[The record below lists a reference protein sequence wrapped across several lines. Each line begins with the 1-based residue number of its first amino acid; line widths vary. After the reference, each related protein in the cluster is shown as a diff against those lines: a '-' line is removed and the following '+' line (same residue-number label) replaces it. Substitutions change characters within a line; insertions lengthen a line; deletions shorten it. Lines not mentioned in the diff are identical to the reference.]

1 MRMNPTD
8 NSDEN
13 TGRKWLNPRLA
24 LVISV
29 LLVAALAA
37 TIAEWKWQ
45 LISRHFSAKSHGNPV
60 ALEKLSLNLEHPDA
74 LIESEVL
81 ADLPKDL
88 LTVPLLHDTLT
99 EDFVFYYQ
107 ANADRLGL
115 AGSLRRIVYEHKLT
129 VQDSLIADLLS
140 QPAQLA
146 LWRSA
151 DGKLTYSLLR
161 IKTGLLAKA
170 SLSMVNAMQSIA
182 EAAGEDRQ
190 LTKSADMML
199 NGEKIQFYSLRYL
212 RSKTLLF
219 AHHNG
224 YLIALSNPA
233 MAIDSENGEAELS
246 DSALTLIGHLFS
258 GDNLFPDRFGLTQS
272 SVKHRISLH
281 ADHLMMGYQA
291 FFPMLAGLRFE
302 MDNTGWHSFLAV
314 NNGMTNKNLNVDALW
329 HAMPAD
335 AGMCVALPLE
345 TDNIQ
350 NIIRKF
356 AADKSGLADIDSVL
370 SGAAALCWYGS
381 SRMHTPLVA
390 LELASDVQLPETD
403 NELSG
408 LFADIIGGYEKKVE
422 GGRFPVD
429 SQDLASGK
437 LWQRI
442 VGSRYGL
449 YSADQAEPPL
459 ELASQNFFRV
469 SFARHGST
477 LLFSLDDRLLRH
489 ALDTLDKNYPA
500 LSERVPAGSAMPIY
514 LSPGKLAPLLEL
526 ESMDSLPADQE
537 AIFRN
542 AAEKNLLPK
551 IRALQAY
558 PDYLVLLPQEFHA
571 DSDWQW
577 QPLEW
582 KPL

>member
-1 MRMNPTD
+1 MNPTD
-8 NSDEN
+8 NDKN
-13 TGRKWLNPRLA
+13 TSPKRLSPRLA
-24 LVISV
+24 VVIGV
-29 LLVAALAA
+29 VLAA
-37 TIAEWKWQ
+37 AVGAAIAEWKWQ
-45 LISRHFSAKSHGNPV
+45 LISRHFSTSQQNPA

-81 ADLPKDL
+81 ADLPRDL

-115 AGSLRRIVYEHKLT
+115 AGSLRRIVYEHKLS
-129 VQDSLIADLLS
+129 VQDSLIADLLN

-161 IKTGLLAKA
+161 IKTGMLAKA
-170 SLSMVNAMQSIA
+170 SLSMVNIMQSLA
-182 EAAGEDRQ
+182 EAAGEDSQ
-190 LTKSADMML
+190 LTKSADMTL
-199 NGEKIQFYSLRYL
+199 NGEKIQFYNLRYL
-212 RSKTLLF
+212 RGKSLLF
-219 AHHNG
+219 AYHDG
-224 YLIALSNPA
+224 YLIVLSNPA
-233 MAIDSENGEAELS
+233 MVIDSENGEAELS
-246 DSALTLIGHLFS
+246 DSALTLSKHLFK
-258 GDNLFPDRFGLTQS
+258 GDNLFLEHFGLTQS

-302 MDNTGWHSFLAV
+302 MDNSGWHSFLAV
-314 NNGMTNKNLNVDALW
+314 NDGATNKNLNVDALW
-329 HAMPAD
+329 HAIPAD

-350 NIIRKF
+350 TIIEKF
-356 AADKSGLADIDSVL
+356 AADKSGLDDVDSVL
-370 SGAAALCWYGS
+370 TGAAALCWYAS

-390 LELASDVQLPETD
+390 LELAANAQQPETD
-403 NELSG
+403 NNLSG
-408 LFADIIGGYEKKVE
+408 LFVDVIGGYEKKVE
-422 GGRFPVD
+422 GGRFPVA
-429 SQDLASGK
+429 SRDLASGK

-442 VGSRYGL
+442 VGSKYGL

-459 ELASQNFFRV
+459 ELASRNFFRV

-477 LLFSLDDRLLRH
+477 LLFSLDDKLLQH

-500 LSERVPAGSAMPIY
+500 LSERVPAGSTMPIY

-558 PDYLVLLPQEFHA
+558 PDYLVLLPQGINA
-571 DSDWQW
+571 NSDWKW
-577 QPLEW
+577 QALEW

>member
-1 MRMNPTD
+1 MNPTG
-8 NSDEN
+8 N
-13 TGRKWLNPRLA
+13 KKRLSLH
-24 LVISV
+24 LVVILSV
-29 LLVAALAA
+29 LLAVVVGV
-37 TIAEWKWQ
+37 TVAEWQWQ
-45 LISRHFSAKSHGNPV
+45 LISRHFFAKSQQDLDT
-60 ALEKLSLNLEHPDA
+60 LEKLSLNLEHPDA
-74 LIESEVL
+74 LIESETF

-115 AGSLRRIVYEHKLT
+115 AGSLRRIAFEHKLT
-129 VQDSLIADLLS
+129 LQDTLIADLLS

-161 IKTGLLAKA
+161 IKTGMLAKA
-170 SLSMVNAMQSIA
+170 SLSMVNIMQSLA

-190 LTKSADMML
+190 LAKSADMML
-199 NGEKIQFYSLRYL
+199 DGEKIQFYSLRYL
-212 RSKTLLF
+212 RGKTLLF
-219 AHHNG
+219 AYHNG
-224 YLIALSNPA
+224 YLIVLSNPA
-233 MAIDSENGEAELS
+233 MALDAENGAGKLS
-246 DSALTLIGHLFS
+246 EPALTVTGRLFS
-258 GDNLFPDRFGLTQS
+258 GDNLFLSAFGLAERS
-272 SVKHRISLH
+272 AKHRISLH
-281 ADHLMMGYQA
+281 AGHLAMGYQT
-291 FFPMLAGLRFE
+291 FFPMLAGFRFE

-314 NNGMTNKNLNVDALW
+314 NNGATDKNLNVDALW

-345 TDNIQ
+345 TANIQ

-356 AADKSGLADIDSVL
+356 ASKNTGLDDVDSVL
-370 SGAAALCWYGS
+370 TGAAALCWYGN
-381 SRMHTPLVA
+381 SRMHTPLIA
-390 LELASDVQLPETD
+390 LELAATIQQPETD
-403 NELSG
+403 DALSG
-408 LFADIIGGYEKKVE
+408 LFTDMIGGYEKKVE

-429 SQDLASGK
+429 SKDLANGK
-437 LWQRI
+437 LWQRV

-449 YSADQAEPPL
+449 YPADQAEPPL
-459 ELASQNFFRV
+459 NLAAAGFFRV
-469 SFARHGST
+469 SFARHGNT
-477 LLFSLDDRLLRH
+477 LLFSLDDRLLQH

-500 LSERVPAGSAMPIY
+500 LSERVPAGSAMPVY

-558 PDYLVLLPQEFHA
+558 PDYLLLLPKGFHA

>member
-1 MRMNPTD
+1 MNLTD
-8 NSDEN
+8 NNDS
-13 TGRKWLNPRLA
+13 KAWLSFRLA
-24 LVISV
+24 VVISV
-29 LLVAALAA
+29 LLFIVAGA
-37 TIAEWKWQ
+37 TVAEWQWQ
-45 LISRHFSAKSHGNPV
+45 LISRHFFAKSQQDSDS
-60 ALEKLSLNLEHPDA
+60 LEKLSLNLEHPDA
-74 LIESEVL
+74 LIESETL

-115 AGSLRRIVYEHKLT
+115 AGSLRRIAYEHNKTL
-129 VQDSLIADLLS
+129 QDSLIADLLS

-161 IKTGLLAKA
+161 IKTGMLAKA
-170 SLSMVNAMQSIA
+170 SLSMVSIMQSLA

-212 RSKTLLF
+212 RGKTLLF
-219 AHHNG
+219 AYHNG
-224 YLIALSNPA
+224 YLIVLSNPA
-233 MAIDSENGEAELS
+233 MVLDVENGAGKLS
-246 DSALTLIGHLFS
+246 EPALAVTGRLFG
-258 GDNLFPDRFGLTQS
+258 GDNLFLNAFGLAERS
-272 SVKHRISLH
+272 AKHRISLH
-281 ADHLMMGYQA
+281 AGHLAMGYQA
-291 FFPMLAGLRFE
+291 FFPMLAGFRFE

-314 NNGMTNKNLNVDALW
+314 NNGAADKNLNVDALW

-345 TDNIQ
+345 TAAIQ

-356 AADKSGLADIDSVL
+356 ASKNTGLDDVDSVL
-370 SGAAALCWYGS
+370 TGAAALCWYGS
-381 SRMHTPLVA
+381 SRMHTPLIA
-390 LELASDVQLPETD
+390 LELAATIQQPEAD
-403 NELSG
+403 NALSG
-408 LFADIIGGYEKKVE
+408 LFADMIGGYEKKVE
-422 GGRFPVD
+422 GGRFPVE
-429 SQDLASGK
+429 SRDLANGK
-437 LWQRI
+437 LWQRV

-449 YSADQAEPPL
+449 YPADQAEPPL
-459 ELASQNFFRV
+459 NLAATGFFRV

-477 LLFSLDDRLLRH
+477 LLFSLDDRLLQH

-500 LSERVPAGSAMPIY
+500 LSERVPAGSAMPVY
-514 LSPGKLAPLLEL
+514 LSPGKLSPLLEL

-551 IRALQAY
+551 IRALQTY
-558 PDYLVLLPQEFHA
+558 PDYLLLLPKEFHA

>member
-1 MRMNPTD
+1 MNSID
-8 NSDEN
+8 NNDQKP
-13 TGRKWLNPRLA
+13 GRKWLSLRLA
-24 LVISV
+24 VLISV
-29 LLVAALAA
+29 VLAA
-37 TIAEWKWQ
+37 AAGATVAEWKWQ
-45 LISRHFSAKSHGNPV
+45 WISRHLFSTSQENPDE
-60 ALEKLSLNLEHPDA
+60 LEKLSLNLEQPDA

-129 VQDSLIADLLS
+129 WQDSLIADLLN

-146 LWRSA
+146 LWRSK

-161 IKTGLLAKA
+161 IKTGMLAKA
-170 SLSMVNAMQSIA
+170 SLSMVNIMQSLA
-182 EAAGEDRQ
+182 EAAGEDKQ
-190 LTKSADMML
+190 LAKSAEMTL
-199 NGEKIQFYSLRYL
+199 NGEKIQFYNLRYL
-212 RSKTLLF
+212 RGKSLLF

-224 YLIALSNPA
+224 YLIVLSNPA
-233 MAIDSENGEAELS
+233 MAIDSENGKAELS
-246 DSALTLIGHLFS
+246 DSAFTLIRHLFK
-258 GDNLFPDRFGLTQS
+258 GDNLFLDYFRLTPS
-272 SVKHRISLH
+272 SVKHRVSVH
-281 ADHLMMGYQA
+281 ADHLMMGYRA
-291 FFPMLAGLRFE
+291 LFPMLAGLRFE
-302 MDNTGWHSFLAV
+302 MDNSGWHSFLAV
-314 NNGMTNKNLNVDALW
+314 NDGASSKNLNVDALW
-329 HAMPAD
+329 QAMPSD

-356 AADKSGLADIDSVL
+356 AADKAGLADFDSL
-370 SGAAALCWYGS
+370 LTGATALCWYGS
-381 SRMHTPLVA
+381 SRMHTPLIA
-390 LELASDVQLPETD
+390 LELAANAQQPETD
-403 NELSG
+403 NALAG
-408 LFADIIGGYEKKVE
+408 LFADVIGSHEKKVE

-429 SQDLASGK
+429 SQDLANGK

-442 VGSRYGL
+442 VGSKYGL

-459 ELASQNFFRV
+459 ELTSQNFFRV
-469 SFARHGST
+469 SLARHGNR
-477 LLFSLDDRLLRH
+477 LLFSLDDKLLRH
-489 ALDTLDKNYPA
+489 ALNTLDKNYPA
-500 LSERVPAGSAMPIY
+500 LSERVPAGSTMPIY

-526 ESMDSLPADQE
+526 ESMDSLPVDQE

-551 IRALQAY
+551 IRALLAY
-558 PDYLVLLPQEFHA
+558 PDYLVLLPQGFHA